1 MERGY
6 RVSVAKDGLEAIERI
21 KTEIPVLVITDLKT
35 PSLSGTDLISSIRK
49 TQNDLPII
57 VMTAYPNLYPEKKE
71 DKEVKAYFRKPFD
84 IYEMLFSVERILGV

>member
-6 RVSVAKDGLEAIERI
+6 QVSVAKDGLEAIERI

-35 PSLSGTDLISSIRK
+35 PSLTGTDLISSIRR

-71 DKEVKAYFRKPFD
+71 DKEIKAYFRKPFD
-84 IYEMLFSVERILGV
+84 IYEMLSAVERILGV